1 MYTREYRDGALM
13 VQQMVNP
20 VGRVVWAW
28 QATYSHYVAAGE
40 SYDKAAAIRAAKDKI
55 ESLTARVRNDQPY
68 RVM

>member
-13 VQQMVNP
+13 VQQVVNP

-28 QATYSHYVAAGE
+28 QATYSHYVATGE
-40 SYDKAAAIRAAKDKI
+40 CYDKAVAIRSAKDKI
-55 ESLTARVRNDQPY
+55 EALAARVRADRPD